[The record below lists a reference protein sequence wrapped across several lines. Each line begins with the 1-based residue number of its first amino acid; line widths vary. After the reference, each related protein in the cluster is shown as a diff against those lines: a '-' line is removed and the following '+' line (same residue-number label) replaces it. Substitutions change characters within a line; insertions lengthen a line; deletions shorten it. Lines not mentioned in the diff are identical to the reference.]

1 MGLAVALSVGVEFL
15 QGWLPSRDASKRDG
29 SVAISVY
36 DWWMAFLSSH
46 SQYKGAVIEED
57 FYAPELMVASDLGTG
72 EKIR

>member
-1 MGLAVALSVGVEFL
+1 MTGLVR
-15 QGWLPSRDASKRDG
+15 RDASKRDE
-29 SVAISVY
+29 SRVISVY

-46 SQYKGAVIEED
+46 SQYKAAVIEED